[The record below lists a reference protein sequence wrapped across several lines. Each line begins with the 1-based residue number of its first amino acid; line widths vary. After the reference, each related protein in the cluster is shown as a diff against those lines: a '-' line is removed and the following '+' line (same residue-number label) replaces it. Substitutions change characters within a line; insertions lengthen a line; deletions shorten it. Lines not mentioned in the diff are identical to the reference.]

1 MEHSEMTVEKQTI
14 IPDENPYQSPMVG
27 GLEAMAQPIE
37 EHYPSLQRPS
47 RGRGNPDGVRAI
59 DV

>member
-1 MEHSEMTVEKQTI
+1 MTVEKQTI